1 MYYKRIH
8 ILKIAFLILLI
19 PGLISCK
26 KDFLDVVPKGVAIAT
41 KTSDYERLLND
52 PALNVLTR
60 ASQIVM
66 SDELAGFAPLY
77 VAGSGIASITDQKAF
92 EYQDDLYLASEN
104 DSELTILER
113 QLYTFNKVINEVMDA
128 KEGNDAQKKAL
139 RAEAL
144 AGRAWVH
151 FMLVNYYG
159 KPYNAA
165 TAGADPGIPLV
176 KVADVTQTT
185 FTRSSVQAAYD
196 LIIADLTEAIPD
208 LPAQIIARQRMSKAA
223 AEAILGKVYVYMQQF
238 DKALPLLSSSVTHL
252 SASSISV
259 GLYDFNG
266 AFSTGGSFFP
276 LNPFTG
282 PNRINMNT
290 DKEVLYVKYFINFYS
305 YILSGIPISKQ
316 TAELYAS
323 ADLRLNF
330 FTASPFPPTGVT
342 YPNKMMRC
350 YGRYN
355 NMGINVPD
363 IYLLKAECESR
374 TGDLGSAVADL
385 VAFRKTRMNKD
396 VANAANVPA
405 NIASDKIALTKFI
418 LEERIREFATTGER
432 WWDMRRL
439 SVDET
444 YKSTV
449 SMVHNVY
456 DATGNMVKSFPLKL
470 ERLTF
475 RFPQYIMSANP
486 GLGQNP

>member
-1 MYYKRIH
+1 MFYNKYI
-8 ILKIAFLILLI
+8 IKIAILAILVI
-19 PGLISCK
+19 NLGSCK
-26 KDFLDVVPKGVAIAT
+26 KGFLEVVPKGVAIAT

-52 PALNVLTR
+52 LNLNILAR
-60 ASQIVM
+60 ASQVTM
-66 SDELAGFAPLY
+66 SDELAGYAPLY
-77 VAGSGIASITDQKAF
+77 IPGVGIGDVNDQKAF
-92 EYQDDLYLASEN
+92 EYQDDIYLPTEN
-104 DSELTILER
+104 TSELSQLEK
-113 QLYTFNKVINEVMDA
+113 QLYTYNKVINEVMEA
-128 KEGNDAQKKAL
+128 KEGNDALKRSL

-165 TAGADPGIPLV
+165 TAGTDQGIPLV
-176 KVADVTQTT
+176 KIADVTQTT
-185 FTRSSVQAAYD
+185 FTRSSVQAAYEF
-196 LIIADLTEAIPD
+196 IIADLTEAIPD
-208 LPAQIIARQRMSKAA
+208 LSTQIFSRHRMSKAA
-223 AEAILGKVYVYMQQF
+223 GEAILGKVYVYMQQF
-238 DKALPLLSSSVTHL
+238 DKALPLFTSAIANLSGASV
-252 SASSISV
+252 SM

-266 AFSTGGSFFP
+266 AFSSGGAFFP
-276 LNPFTG
+276 VNPFTG
-282 PNRINMNT
+282 PNRLNMQI
-290 DKEVLYVKYFINFYS
+290 DKEVLYMKLFTNLYS
-305 YILSGIPISKQ
+305 YIFSGIPITKQ
-316 TAELYAS
+316 TVELYTS

-330 FTASPFPPTGVT
+330 FTASPFPPTGAT
-342 YPNKMMRC
+342 FPNKMMRC
-350 YGRYN
+350 YGKYN
-355 NMGINVPD
+355 NMGINIPD

-374 TGDLGSAVADL
+374 MGDLGSAVADL

-449 SMVHNVY
+449 GMVHNVY
-456 DATGNMVKSFPLKL
+456 DATGAVVKTFPLKA

-475 RFPQYIMSANP
+475 RFPQYIMTANP